1 MCWGASNTVLS
12 VSYPATLMLTVY
24 RTVKAKY
31 IHKPLATEGAWL
43 FGGRWNPKGYPLLYT
58 TSSPAL
64 ALVESLVHQPRV
76 KYEKLPKLYLFTL
89 EVPDDSLTTWSLD
102 DLPAYRNEESY
113 ERTQWILRDW
123 LNEPTTLVVAVP
135 SVVVPMS
142 YNYLFHPAHS
152 AFSQIRVLHQEP
164 FPIERRLWQQDN
176 P

>member
-12 VSYPATLMLTVY
+12 ASYPATLMLTVY

-31 IHKPLATEGAWL
+31 IHEPLATERARL

-76 KYEKLPKLYLFTL
+76 KYEKLPKLFLFTL
-89 EVPDDSLTTWSLD
+89 EVPDDSLTTWSPEA
-102 DLPAYRNEESY
+102 LPAYWNEESY

-123 LNEPTTLVVAVP
+123 LNEPTTLMVAVP

-142 YNYLFHPAHS
+142 YNYLLHPAHS
-152 AFSQIRVLHQEP
+152 AFSQIRFLHQEP
-164 FPIERRLWQQDN
+164 FPIERRL
-176 P
+176 